1 MPSWFLICQSHGF
14 TGGMRSYWSEQLRRV
29 SHRYRALVFAA
40 EPNWSTTCRARRL
53 ALQLAVHW
61 PGSSEKIMNSI
72 ARAVPEVALQA
83 IRKLI
88 VDEGFAPGDALPSQ
102 RDLAL
107 QLGVSRASLREALS
121 SLSALGVISVQP
133 GKGVFVQSSVEVSRS
148 ELAPGWPFAAQA
160 SPVDIFQLRYALEG
174 FAAGL
179 AAVTLSADELD
190 TLEDNVEAMRRELKS
205 GDFDAAARLDF
216 EFHRRILQ
224 ASGNQAMLSILTA
237 SADIFLESQ
246 KLPFIRAERAMET
259 WQEHRKI
266 LRALAR
272 RASAGAQKA
281 MQEHVRNA
289 ALRTGIS
296 FVAPAAP

>member
-1 MPSWFLICQSHGF
+1 
-14 TGGMRSYWSEQLRRV
+14 
-29 SHRYRALVFAA
+29 
-40 EPNWSTTCRARRL
+40 
-53 ALQLAVHW
+53 
-61 PGSSEKIMNSI
+61 MNSI
-72 ARAVPEVALQA
+72 SRAVPEVALHA

-88 VDEGFAPGDALPSQ
+88 AEQGFGPGDVLPSQ
-102 RDLAL
+102 RDLAV

-133 GKGVFVQSSVEVSRS
+133 GKGVFVQAVEPSPAMSGVS
-148 ELAPGWPFAAQA
+148 WPFAAQA

-190 TLEDNVEAMRRELKS
+190 ALEDNVAAMRDELRA

-216 EFHRRILQ
+216 EFHRRILL

-237 SADIFLESQ
+237 SAELFLESQ

-272 RASAGAQKA
+272 RASSAAQKA

-296 FVAPAAP
+296 FVTPATP

>member
-1 MPSWFLICQSHGF
+1 
-14 TGGMRSYWSEQLRRV
+14 
-29 SHRYRALVFAA
+29 
-40 EPNWSTTCRARRL
+40 
-53 ALQLAVHW
+53 
-61 PGSSEKIMNSI
+61 MNSI
-72 ARAVPEVALQA
+72 SRAVPEVALQA

-88 VDEGFAPGDALPSQ
+88 AEQGFGPGDVLPSQ

-133 GKGVFVQSSVEVSRS
+133 GKGVFVQSLIDLPRGESGLS
-148 ELAPGWPFAAQA
+148 WPFAAQA

-179 AAVTLSADELD
+179 AAVTLTADELD
-190 TLEDNVEAMRRELKS
+190 ALEDNVEAMRDELRAE
-205 GDFDAAARLDF
+205 DFDAAARLDF
-216 EFHRRILQ
+216 EFHRRILL
-224 ASGNQAMLSILTA
+224 ASGNQAMLSILST
-237 SADIFLESQ
+237 SAEMFLESQ
-246 KLPFIRAERAMET
+246 KLPFIRPERAMET

-272 RASAGAQKA
+272 RASGATQKA

-289 ALRTGIS
+289 ALRTGIAI
-296 FVAPAAP
+296 VTPATS

>member
-1 MPSWFLICQSHGF
+1 
-14 TGGMRSYWSEQLRRV
+14 
-29 SHRYRALVFAA
+29 
-40 EPNWSTTCRARRL
+40 
-53 ALQLAVHW
+53 
-61 PGSSEKIMNSI
+61 MNSI
-72 ARAVPEVALQA
+72 SRAVPEVALHA

-88 VDEGFAPGDALPSQ
+88 VEQGFGPGDVLPSQ

-133 GKGVFVQSSVEVSRS
+133 GKGVFVQAVEPPPAVSGVS
-148 ELAPGWPFAAQA
+148 WPFAAHA

-190 TLEDNVEAMRRELKS
+190 ALEDNVAAMRDELRA

-216 EFHRRILQ
+216 EFHRRILL

-237 SADIFLESQ
+237 SAELFLESQ

-272 RASAGAQKA
+272 RASGAAQKA

-296 FVAPAAP
+296 FVTPATA

>member
-1 MPSWFLICQSHGF
+1 
-14 TGGMRSYWSEQLRRV
+14 
-29 SHRYRALVFAA
+29 
-40 EPNWSTTCRARRL
+40 
-53 ALQLAVHW
+53 
-61 PGSSEKIMNSI
+61 MNSI
-72 ARAVPEVALQA
+72 SRAVPEVALQA

-88 VDEGFAPGDALPSQ
+88 AEQGFGPGDVLPSQ

-133 GKGVFVQSSVEVSRS
+133 GKGVFVQSLIDLPRGESG
-148 ELAPGWPFAAQA
+148 LPWPFAAQA

-179 AAVTLSADELD
+179 AAVTLTADELD
-190 TLEDNVEAMRRELKS
+190 ALEDNVEAMRDELRAE
-205 GDFDAAARLDF
+205 DFDAAARLDF
-216 EFHRRILQ
+216 EFHRRILL
-224 ASGNQAMLSILTA
+224 ASGNQAMLSILST
-237 SADIFLESQ
+237 SAEMFLESQ
-246 KLPFIRAERAMET
+246 KLPFIRPERAMET

-272 RASAGAQKA
+272 RASGAAQKA

-289 ALRTGIS
+289 ALRTGI
-296 FVAPAAP
+296 AIATPATS

>member
-1 MPSWFLICQSHGF
+1 
-14 TGGMRSYWSEQLRRV
+14 
-29 SHRYRALVFAA
+29 
-40 EPNWSTTCRARRL
+40 
-53 ALQLAVHW
+53 
-61 PGSSEKIMNSI
+61 MNSI
-72 ARAVPEVALQA
+72 SRAVPEVALQG

-88 VDEGFAPGDALPSQ
+88 ADEGFGPGDALPSQ

-121 SLSALGVISVQP
+121 SLSALGMISVQP
-133 GKGVFVQSSVEVSRS
+133 GKGVFVQSSVEVSPNES
-148 ELAPGWPFAAQA
+148 TAGWPFAAQV
-160 SPVDIFQLRYALEG
+160 SPLDIFQLRYALEG
-174 FAAGL
+174 FAAGM
-179 AAVTLSADELD
+179 AAATLSPDELD
-190 TLEDNVEAMRRELKS
+190 ALGDNVEAMRRELKS

-224 ASGNQAMLSILTA
+224 AGGNQAMLNILTA
-237 SADIFLESQ
+237 SAEIFLESQ

-266 LRALAR
+266 LRALSR
-272 RASAGAQKA
+272 RSSGSAQKA

-289 ALRTGIS
+289 ALRTGIC

>member
-1 MPSWFLICQSHGF
+1 
-14 TGGMRSYWSEQLRRV
+14 
-29 SHRYRALVFAA
+29 
-40 EPNWSTTCRARRL
+40 
-53 ALQLAVHW
+53 
-61 PGSSEKIMNSI
+61 MNSI
-72 ARAVPEVALQA
+72 SRAVPEVALQA

-88 VDEGFAPGDALPSQ
+88 TEQGFGPGDVLPSQ

-133 GKGVFVQSSVEVSRS
+133 GKGVFVQSLIDLPRS
-148 ELAPGWPFAAQA
+148 DSGLSWPFAAQA

-179 AAVTLSADELD
+179 AAVTLTTDELD
-190 TLEDNVEAMRRELKS
+190 ALEDNVEAMRDELRAE
-205 GDFDAAARLDF
+205 DFDAAARLDF
-216 EFHRRILQ
+216 EFHRRILR
-224 ASGNQAMLSILTA
+224 ASGNQAMLSILST
-237 SADIFLESQ
+237 SAEMFLESQ
-246 KLPFIRAERAMET
+246 KLPFIRPERAMET

-272 RASAGAQKA
+272 RASGAAQKA

-289 ALRTGIS
+289 ALRTGIAI
-296 FVAPAAP
+296 VTPATS

>member
-1 MPSWFLICQSHGF
+1 
-14 TGGMRSYWSEQLRRV
+14 
-29 SHRYRALVFAA
+29 
-40 EPNWSTTCRARRL
+40 
-53 ALQLAVHW
+53 
-61 PGSSEKIMNSI
+61 MNSI
-72 ARAVPEVALQA
+72 SRAVPEVALQA

-88 VDEGFAPGDALPSQ
+88 AEQGFGPGDVLPSQ

-133 GKGVFVQSSVEVSRS
+133 GKGVFVQSLIDLPRS
-148 ELAPGWPFAAQA
+148 ESGLSWPFAAQA

-179 AAVTLSADELD
+179 AAVTLTADELD
-190 TLEDNVEAMRRELKS
+190 ALEDNVEAMRDELRAE
-205 GDFDAAARLDF
+205 DFDAAARLDF
-216 EFHRRILQ
+216 EFHRRILL
-224 ASGNQAMLSILTA
+224 ASGNQAMLSILST
-237 SADIFLESQ
+237 SAEMFLESQ
-246 KLPFIRAERAMET
+246 KLPFIRPERAMET

-272 RASAGAQKA
+272 RASGAAQKA

-289 ALRTGIS
+289 ALRTGIAI
-296 FVAPAAP
+296 VTPATS